1 MMSRGSQIGSELN
14 SIVRNKKVVIPVIAV
29 MLIPLLYSALFL
41 GAFWDPY
48 VKLDKIPV
56 AIVNEDVGVEYN
68 GEQMT
73 IGDEFV
79 DQLKESGDFNYE
91 FVSKQEAVT
100 GLKDNYYYIM
110 IEIPQKFSEQAVSLV
125 GDHPEQAELIYTPNE
140 GYNFLAGQIGGTAT
154 AQMTTLLNQQI
165 SKTYVSS
172 IYDQIGEAL
181 EGIQAASEG
190 AHQIADGTDSAKTG
204 ATKLL
209 DGQQTLADG
218 LIELQTGAAQLNTA
232 GTQLS
237 GGLATLQTG
246 GTNLNNGLSQLAE
259 GAKDLDGGIS
269 QLSKQYASL
278 DTGLNNISE
287 GTTSLKQ
294 GAMQLQAGLQQLA
307 SQNSELAASE
317 SFQQL
322 IAGSEQLV
330 NGLLAQE
337 SGESQ
342 LITGSSQ
349 VVNGLSSLS
358 SGSNQLVTKFT
369 DAKQGANQLVAG
381 ITSASEGS
389 SELAKG
395 LQSLKGSSDKF
406 VSGSKEL
413 VAGNKELVEG
423 LTTLDEG
430 ANELATK
437 LGDANGESLNLTL
450 TEQMKEQFVEP
461 VVLTTSSYS
470 DVPNYGTGFAPYFIS
485 LGLYVGCMLLT
496 VVYSMREPSLKP
508 HSGRSWYAGKTAV
521 VGLIAILQA
530 IILGL
535 SILPILNL
543 EVMNLG
549 AFFLFTII
557 TSLTYMMLIQLLC
570 VTMDNVGRFIAIVLL
585 ILQLTSSAGTF
596 PIELV
601 PNWLQAIN
609 PFLPMTYTVTGFKQ
623 AISSGDMGLF
633 WSSVWPLLALMIS
646 CSLLSYIYMKVSFK
660 KKFQT
665 ITE

>member
-1 MMSRGSQIGSELN
+1 MSRSSQIGSELN
-14 SIVRNKKVVIPVIAV
+14 SIVRNKKIVIPVIAV

-48 VKLDKIPV
+48 AKLDKIPV
-56 AIVNEDVGVEYN
+56 AIVNEDVGAEYN

-73 IGDEFV
+73 IGNEFV

-91 FVSKQEAVT
+91 FVSKQEAEA
-100 GLKDNYYYIM
+100 GLKDNYYYIT
-110 IEIPQKFSEQAVSLV
+110 IEIPEKFSEQAISLV
-125 GDHPEQAELIYTPNE
+125 GDNPQQAELIYTPNE
-140 GYNFLAGQIGGTAT
+140 GYNFLAGQIGGTAA

-165 SKTYVSS
+165 SKTYVTA
-172 IYDQIGEAL
+172 IYEQIGEAL
-181 EGIQAASEG
+181 EGIEAASNG
-190 AHQIADGTDSAKTG
+190 AHQIADGTDSAKEG

-209 DGQQTLADG
+209 AGQQTLADG
-218 LIELQTGAAQLNTA
+218 LIELQSGATKLNTA

-237 GGLATLQTG
+237 SGLGTLQTG
-246 GTNLNNGLSQLAE
+246 GNNLSSGISQLTE
-259 GAKDLDGGIS
+259 GATTLNGGIS
-269 QLSKQYASL
+269 QLAKQYATL
-278 DTGLNNISE
+278 DTGLNDISE

-294 GAMQLQAGLQQLA
+294 GALQLQAGLQQLA
-307 SQNSELAASE
+307 SQNSDLAANA

-322 IAGSEQLV
+322 LAGSEQLV

-337 SGESQ
+337 KGENQ
-342 LITGSSQ
+342 LIAGSTQ

-358 SGSNQLVTKFT
+358 TGSSQLATKLT
-369 DAKQGANQLVAG
+369 EAKQGASQLATG
-381 ITSASEGS
+381 ITSAKEGS
-389 SELAKG
+389 SQLATG

-450 TEQMKEQFVEP
+450 TEQMKDQFVEP

-470 DVPNYGTGFAPYFIS
+470 SVPNYGTGFAPYFIS

-508 HSGRSWYAGKTAV
+508 QNGRSWYAGKTAV
-521 VGLIAILQA
+521 VGLIAVLQA
-530 IILGL
+530 LILGA
-535 SILPILNL
+535 SILPILDLKVVN
-543 EVMNLG
+543 VG
-549 AFFLFTII
+549 AFFLFAII

-601 PNWLQAIN
+601 PDWLQAIN

-623 AISSGDMGLF
+623 AISSGDMDMF
-633 WSSVWPLLALMIS
+633 WSSVWPLLALMIA
-646 CSLLSYIYMKVSFK
+646 CSVLSYIYMNISFK
-660 KKFQT
+660 KKFQS